1 MVLLDAPG
9 TGCSGSSV
17 VATADPP
24 ETINDGWLLKNRAV
38 VYGFYP
44 PPLYMNARS
53 YFHRQS
59 ADA

>member
-1 MVLLDAPG
+1 MVLLDAPS

-17 VATADPP
+17 VANADA
-24 ETINDGWLLKNRAV
+24 INDGWLLKNRAV
-38 VYGFYP
+38 VYGFCP
-44 PPLYMNARS
+44 PPLYMDARS